1 LITKD
6 FINNNDDRV
15 TVAMSRGAGGAVDGQ
30 SAETYLIDK
39 NGKGELISPARENKM
54 RKLPTTGGSLMEHVD
69 LNTSILTP
77 DNLKTIRAF
86 AEEAHKT
93 MPGSKNGTYSG
104 AWDIELG
111 FKDGKLYL
119 FQIRPFVENDQAKNS
134 EYLSSIDSDVNLNAE
149 LYLNKNIK
157 N

>member
-1 LITKD
+1 MQQVD
-6 FINNNDDRV
+6 F
-15 TVAMSRGAGGAVDGQ
+15 
-30 SAETYLIDK
+30 
-39 NGKGELISPARENKM
+39 
-54 RKLPTTGGSLMEHVD
+54 
-69 LNTSILTP
+69 NTSILTP
-77 DNLKTIRAF
+77 ENLKTIREF

-93 MPGSKNGTYSG
+93 MPGSKNGTYKG

-134 EYLSSIDSDVNLNAE
+134 EYLGSIDSDVNLNTE